1 MQVLRGTKREIT
13 MMEWN
18 EVLAKAEKKLADSKK
33 CYELYGDEDSKSWI
47 AEDEKKVNKVK
58 AQICFEMPQGPQ
70 PFDSANP
77 CCHWSAPRSAQ

>member
-33 CYELYGDEDSKSWI
+33 CYELYGDDDSKQWI
-47 AEDEKKVNKVK
+47 EEDKKKVAEIKQ
-58 AQICFEMPQGPQ
+58 QIKEVVEFMDKHGIK
-70 PFDSANP
+70 
-77 CCHWSAPRSAQ
+77 

>member
-33 CYELYGDEDSKSWI
+33 CYELYGDDDSKQWI
-47 AEDEKKVNKVK
+47 EEDEKKVAKIK
-58 AQICFEMPQGPQ
+58 QQIKEVVEFMDNHGIK
-70 PFDSANP
+70 
-77 CCHWSAPRSAQ
+77 

>member
-33 CYELYGDEDSKSWI
+33 CYELYGDDDSKQWI
-47 AEDEKKVNKVK
+47 EEDEKKVAEIKQ
-58 AQICFEMPQGPQ
+58 QIKEVVEFMDNHGIK
-70 PFDSANP
+70 
-77 CCHWSAPRSAQ
+77 